1 MSVWS
6 PKISLA
12 LSYGGAKGLAHV
24 GVLQVL
30 QEQGYQFGR
39 IAGTS
44 AGAIIGAMF
53 AETMDAHVLEQRFRE
68 LIASDI
74 FQGAAFSRFMNQTSL
89 NSNFWNQISCR
100 IRDTV
105 ALYMAQSKI
114 SLLSADRFI
123 QCLEMLIHVQDFAQC
138 RLPFVAV
145 ATDMTN
151 GQDMPLCAGS
161 LIQAVLASSSIPGFF
176 PPVDMDG
183 VLLNDGAI
191 CCPVPVKYAQDLEE
205 NVLLAV
211 SVPPKIDPLEPI
223 ESALSLMIRA
233 EEINLSFLC
242 QAQAA
247 NADVVIEPETKD
259 VGWNEMHRLDE
270 MLESGRQA
278 AFDSLPQI
286 EEAMETR
293 HPWWRRLKT
302 WH

>member
-1 MSVWS
+1 MSVSS

-30 QEQGYQFGR
+30 QERGYEIGR

-53 AETMDAHVLEQRFRE
+53 AETMDAKVLEQRFRE
-68 LIASDI
+68 LIASDT
-74 FQGAAFSRFMNQTSL
+74 FQGSALSRFMNQASR
-89 NSNFWNQISCR
+89 NSSFWNQISCR
-100 IRDTV
+100 IRETV
-105 ALYMAQSKI
+105 ALCMAQSKM
-114 SLLSADRFI
+114 SLLASDRYI
-123 QCLEMLIHVQDFAQC
+123 QCLEMLIHVRDFAQC
-138 RLPFVAV
+138 HLPFVAV
-145 ATDMTN
+145 ATDITT

-183 VLLNDGAI
+183 VLLCDGAI
-191 CCPVPVKYAQDLEE
+191 CCPVPVKYAHDLEE

-211 SVPPKIDPLEPI
+211 SVPPQIDPQEPI
-223 ESALSLMIRA
+223 NNALDLMIRA

-242 QAQAA
+242 RAQAA
-247 NADVVIEPETKD
+247 NADVIIQPDTKD

-278 AFDSLPQI
+278 ALEALPRI
-286 EEAMETR
+286 EAAVEDR

-302 WH
+302 WQ

>member
-1 MSVWS
+1 MSVSS

-12 LSYGGAKGLAHV
+12 LSYGGAKGLAHI

-30 QEQGYQFGR
+30 QERGYEIGR

-53 AETMDAHVLEQRFRE
+53 AETMDAKLLEHRLRE
-68 LIASDI
+68 LIASDT
-74 FQGAAFSRFMNQTSL
+74 FQGAAFSRFMNQASRTS
-89 NSNFWNQISCR
+89 SFWNQISCR

-105 ALYMAQSKI
+105 ALCIAQSKI
-114 SLLSADRFI
+114 SLLSSDRFM
-123 QCLEMLIHVQDFAQC
+123 QCLEMLIHIRDFAQC

-145 ATDMTN
+145 ATDITT

-161 LIQAVLASSSIPGFF
+161 LIPAVLASSSIPGFF

-183 VLLNDGAI
+183 VLLSDGAI
-191 CCPVPVKYAQDLEE
+191 CCPVPVKYAHDLEE

-211 SVPPKIDPLEPI
+211 SLPPQIDPQEPI
-223 ESALSLMIRA
+223 DSALDLMIRA

-242 QAQAA
+242 RAQAA
-247 NADVVIEPETKD
+247 NADVIIQPDTRD
-259 VGWNEMHRLDE
+259 VGWNEMYRLDE
-270 MLESGRQA
+270 MLASGRQA
-278 AFDSLPQI
+278 ALEALPRI
-286 EEAMETR
+286 EAALEDR

-302 WH
+302 WQ